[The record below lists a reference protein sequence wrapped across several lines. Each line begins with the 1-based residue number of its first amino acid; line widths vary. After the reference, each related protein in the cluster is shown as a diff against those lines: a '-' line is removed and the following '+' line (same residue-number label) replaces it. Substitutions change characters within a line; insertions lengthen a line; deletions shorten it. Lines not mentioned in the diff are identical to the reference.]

1 MGLQIV
7 TSGNRVLAH
16 GEDCFVPFGD
26 GSVICLT
33 SGTTYYNATVADVEE
48 LPADIDAA
56 GYEYHAGKFV
66 PCAPYGVGN
75 GNIAVLCPDSC
86 KALKDSGIP
95 LDGITHHE
103 IQTYPGSSKYGSKN
117 PTVLT
122 FNIVPTLVFIHS
134 DGKDVT
140 TFGLGIISGEWGAF
154 FPRGGSDTE
163 VLNVQTNGKT
173 ISFYHDSSHVSQCNS
188 SGETYTAIAFGKR
201 EE

>member
-1 MGLQIV
+1 MSKQIV
-7 TSGNRVLAH
+7 ISGNRILAH
-16 GEDCFVPFGD
+16 GEDCFVTMG
-26 GSVICLT
+26 GVVICPDT
-33 SGTTYYNATVADVEE
+33 GRIFQNSTIVTVDEV
-48 LPADIDAA
+48 PADIDTA

-103 IQTYPGSSKYGSKN
+103 IQTYPGAGKYGSKN

-134 DGKDVT
+134 EGEATT
-140 TFGLGIISGEWGAF
+140 TFGFGVISGKWGAF

-173 ISFYHDSSHVSQCNS
+173 ISFYHNSSHISQCNS
-188 SGETYTAIAFGKR
+188 SDVTYTAIAFGKR